1 LKNGFWIVLLGFS
14 IGVNGQNIDTD
25 SIRKV
30 NNKVVVDSLAI
41 TKGIGK
47 KLTTKQERPKLVPR
61 KSTIYSLVLPSVGQI
76 YNRDYWKLPIVY
88 GALGAAVYTVRW
100 NSLRYNDFLGPYLS
114 SVDPVTGIPT
124 NEKDFEVYIR
134 GDDIIRTLTLDQ
146 VKRGKTFYRRYRE
159 YGYVIF
165 AAVYA
170 LTAIEAN
177 VSAHLKTFDMSEDL
191 TLKVEPSLNTTPFLG
206 ASAGVKLVF
215 TFK

>member
-1 LKNGFWIVLLGFS
+1 MGVSF
-14 IGVNGQNIDTD
+14 GVNAQKFDTD
-25 SIRKV
+25 SLRKV
-30 NNKVVVDSLAI
+30 NNKIVSDTAAVLAAERLNVP
-41 TKGIGK
+41 TDKEGSK
-47 KLTTKQERPKLVPR
+47 AERPKLVPR
-61 KSTIYSLVLPSVGQI
+61 KATIYSLVLPSAGQI
-76 YNRDYWKLPIVY
+76 YNRDYWKLPLVY

-114 SVDPVTGIPT
+114 SVDPETGLST
-124 NEKDFEVYIR
+124 GETEFDVYIR
-134 GDDIIRTLTLDQ
+134 GEKETRTLTLDQ

-191 TLKVEPSLNTTPFLG
+191 TFKIEPSFESTPFS
-206 ASAGVKLVF
+206 AATAGVKLVF
-215 TFK
+215 AFK